1 MRVFLIA
8 LTLVAIAAPAAL
20 GDGPRDRERE
30 ITFFADRAIL
40 ESEQG
45 VVRAEGNVSLETEHL
60 RLGAVSLRIDPERRR
75 ISALGPLRLHT
86 GGLEILGG
94 SLVADDSGRWI
105 EISAPRLELDREA
118 GIAGARIAAARARCD
133 TGGCTLEGV
142 SGTSCPH
149 RPVGWRVDAEQLVL
163 HPSGDIDIERAR
175 LVVDGRSVAALPW
188 LRVRPPGSAGFLAP
202 RLGWSPRAG
211 LIAGPAGQFPVGD
224 HLLLRGHV
232 AARTSQGLETSTEA
246 LLPAG
251 RARLD
256 HLFDAPENHL
266 RARLDLFLPLEGASL
281 AADADVVSDR
291 RIVEELELEPRE
303 RALGHTSSR
312 LLLATGGSDFRLESA
327 FAAQQEILPGGGI
340 ADDRLG
346 PSTSIRAC
354 LIPLAVSRAVWP
366 GLAVE
371 LSRRDGWRPGHFS
384 GARGLPTPPHTRI
397 SAAPSLESQQRAGPL
412 GIEVRAA
419 TSHVL
424 WLPDGA
430 GERRRERHSLSAL
443 AGLELPLVGYPLGL
457 RHRLT
462 PLVRYRATPW
472 IAGGSPRWT
481 VDDLDRVVAGQG
493 IDAGLRTSLG
503 LPGKED
509 VARLSIA
516 ERLALPGLGS
526 GRGAQ
531 YLDFS
536 LRVGDPRLSAEARAA
551 WDHRERLP
559 SLSLL
564 DISSSTSRGNEI
576 SAGAAWYGP
585 GRGPH
590 LDGGWRSTRLLLL
603 DAWPREP
610 EGTLEVHQ
618 RARAVLTDNLS
629 AAGGAIV
636 AVHPNPRMLAVW
648 YGLELGS
655 SCGCLSAGL
664 QAIHRP
670 GNPLPDIMATL
681 DLSRL

>member
-8 LTLVAIAAPAAL
+8 LILVAVAARAAA
-20 GDGPRDRERE
+20 GDRDRVRE
-30 ITFFADRAIL
+30 GELTLSANRATL
-40 ESEQG
+40 EGEQG
-45 VVRAEGNVSLETEHL
+45 VVRAEGNVSLETEHFRL
-60 RLGAVSLRIDPERRR
+60 RAVSLRIDPERRR
-75 ISALGPLRLHT
+75 ISALGPLRLQT
-86 GGLEILGG
+86 GGLRILGG
-94 SLVADDSGRWI
+94 ALVADGSGERI
-105 EISAPRLELDREA
+105 EISAPRLDLDGEA
-118 GIAGARIAAARARCD
+118 ETAGARIAAARARCD
-133 TGGCTLEGV
+133 SGGCTLEGV

-149 RPVGWRVDAEQLVL
+149 RPVGWRIDADRLVL
-163 HPSGDIDIERAR
+163 HPSGDIDLESAR

-211 LIAGPAGQFPVGD
+211 LIAGPSGQFPLGD
-224 HLLLRGHV
+224 RLLLRGHV

-266 RARLDLFLPLEGASL
+266 RARLDLFLPLQGASL
-281 AADADVVSDR
+281 AADADVISDR

-312 LLLATGGSDFRLESA
+312 LLFATGGSDFLLESA
-327 FAAQQEILPGGGI
+327 FSAQQEMRTDGGI
-340 ADDRLG
+340 ATDRLG
-346 PSTSIRAC
+346 PSTSIRAS
-354 LIPLAVSRAVWP
+354 LIPLAVDRAVWP

-371 LSRRDGWRPGHFS
+371 LSRRDGWRPGRFL
-384 GARGLPTPPHTRI
+384 GARGLPTPPHTRV

-412 GIEVRAA
+412 GIEARAA
-419 TSHVL
+419 TSHVI

-430 GERRRERHSLSAL
+430 GERQRSRHSLSAL

-481 VDDLDRVVAGQG
+481 VDDLDRVIAGHG

-503 LPGKED
+503 LPGRED

-551 WDHRERLP
+551 WDHRESLP
-559 SLSLL
+559 SLALL
-564 DISSSTSRGNEI
+564 DIAGSTSRGNAI

-590 LDGGWRSTRLLLL
+590 LDGGWRSTRLPLL
-603 DAWPREP
+603 DACPREP
-610 EGTLEVHQ
+610 EGTLEIHQ

-629 AAGGAIV
+629 AAGGTIV
-636 AVHPNPRMLAVW
+636 AVHPDPRMLAVW

-664 QAIHRP
+664 RAIHRP
-670 GNPLPDIMATL
+670 GNPLPDVMATL
-681 DLSRL
+681 DLSRM